1 MQVDFANIRDKTPT
15 ALIALFFVVF
25 IILLPR
31 YTDNAKAWFM
41 LLILS
46 AFFYLLFNIKQ
57 VRQTDTIE
65 RIFLAAILLNFAWLA
80 FSHYFNGASDRG
92 HAFLWSRHFYFVFVV
107 PLFFLFRKI
116 EIPDK
121 IILLAILC
129 SVALSLGDMT
139 IDLVRGVDHRQQGM
153 NPNALGPIQLCLSG
167 ILFFFYLRPPD
178 QRLRW
183 LSLLGFLLALCT
195 VILSQSRSTWMT
207 ALVLCIFFVFYLAR
221 SLSVGRRVALI
232 LGIIAL
238 LSSSYLLPVVKP
250 RIDNVL
256 ANIPAY
262 FANDDYRDKSRLG
275 TFGTRMELWKTGWK
289 IFLEHPLVG
298 VGAGNFQKM
307 ARQNPERYR
316 VNQDVQNYK
325 YVHNQYIATLAT
337 RGIPGLILLLIILFT
352 PIYISMSK
360 KSFDRESGIAD
371 LAVILICLTYIVG
384 NIPEDHFE
392 GKSATMFVGIM
403 LPLFLAKISVAR
415 HRQAD

>member
-1 MQVDFANIRDKTPT
+1 MQVDFANIREKTPT
-15 ALIALFFVVF
+15 ALIALFFMVF

-65 RIFLAAILLNFAWLA
+65 RIFLVAILLNFAWLA
-80 FSHYFNGASDRG
+80 FSHYLNGASDRG

-107 PLFFLFRKI
+107 PLFFLFRKL

-121 IILLAILC
+121 VILLGILC
-129 SVALSLGDMT
+129 SVVLSFGDIA
-139 IDLVRGVDHRQQGM
+139 IDLVRGVNHRAQGM
-153 NPNALGPIQLCLSG
+153 NPNAFGPIQLCLTG
-167 ILFFFYLRPPD
+167 ILFFFYLRTSD

-183 LSLLGFLLALCT
+183 LSLLGFVLAFCT
-195 VILSQSRSTWMT
+195 VVLSQSKSTWMT

-221 SLSVGRRVALI
+221 SLSIGRRVALA

-238 LSSSYLLPVVKP
+238 LSSSYLLPVVKS
-250 RIDNVL
+250 RIDPAL
-256 ANIPAY
+256 TNISAY
-262 FANDDYRDKSRLG
+262 FATDDYRDKSRLG
-275 TFGTRMELWKTGWK
+275 TFGARMELWKTGWK

-298 VGAGNFQKM
+298 IGAGNFQKM
-307 ARQNPERYR
+307 AQQNSERYQ
-316 VNQDVQNYK
+316 VNKKVHTKK
-325 YVHNQYIATLAT
+325 YVHNQYIVTLAT
-337 RGIPGLILLLIILFT
+337 RGVPGLILLLIILFM
-352 PIYISMSK
+352 PIYISMSQ

-371 LAVILICLTYIVG
+371 LAVILICLTYVAGSIW
-384 NIPEDHFE
+384 EDHFE
-392 GKSATMFVGIM
+392 GKSATMFVGVM

-415 HRQAD
+415 HRQTG